1 MDNVRE
7 SASGVCGCSLAES
20 CSPNELFSQQTV
32 LAELLQSESAFLNL
46 HRDLRR
52 YSPSVAAANPDSS
65 DGRASD
71 PNGGG
76 HVLDDNSES
85 REESR
90 SSDAV
95 SGLDGL
101 AALDCTSGA
110 GSRRVGLASVR
121 GGVGGRKDSEG
132 GESEDVGEHG
142 EC

>member
-1 MDNVRE
+1 M
-7 SASGVCGCSLAES
+7 
-20 CSPNELFSQQTV
+20 
-32 LAELLQSESAFLNL
+32 LAELLQASESASLNFYRNL
-46 HRDLRR
+46 QRC
-52 YSPSVAAANPDSS
+52 SPSVAAANADSS

-76 HVLDDNSES
+76 HVLDDDPES